1 VLQAVID
8 SVRLWLRVNES
19 LKERQGCSS
28 RPDAALHG
36 CLSSGP
42 EGEGLWRRMA
52 ER

>member
-1 VLQAVID
+1 MID
-8 SVRLWLRVNES
+8 SVRLWLRLADS
-19 LKERQGCSS
+19 LKERQGGCWGSS
-28 RPDAALHG
+28 RLDAALHG

>member
-1 VLQAVID
+1 M
-8 SVRLWLRVNES
+8 SKGVRLWLRLADS

-42 EGEGLWRRMA
+42 DGEGLCRRKA

>member
-1 VLQAVID
+1 MID
-8 SVRLWLRVNES
+8 GVRLWLRLADS
-19 LKERQGCSS
+19 LKERQGCCWGSS
-28 RPDAALHG
+28 RLDAALLHG